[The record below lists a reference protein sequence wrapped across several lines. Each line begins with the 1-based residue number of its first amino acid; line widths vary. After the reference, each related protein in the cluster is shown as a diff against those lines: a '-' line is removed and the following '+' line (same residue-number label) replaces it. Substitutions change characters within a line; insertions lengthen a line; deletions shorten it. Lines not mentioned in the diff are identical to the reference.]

1 MIALLLCKRSNSVGG
16 LKKCFACGLHLPI
29 SEFYKHPKMADGRLG
44 KCKVCQRDA
53 VNKNREKNLERFRS
67 YDQERS
73 KLPHRKISNFEI
85 STKWRKADPRRMR
98 CHNAVAR
105 ALRAG
110 RLHKEPCERCGE
122 LKVHAHHDN
131 YDEPLNIMW
140 LCQPCH
146 KVRHKELDALNKK

>member
-1 MIALLLCKRSNSVGG
+1 MGG

-44 KCKVCQRDA
+44 KCKICQRNA
-53 VNKNREKNLERFRS
+53 VTKNREKNLERIRN
-67 YDQERS
+67 YDRERS
-73 KLPHRKISNFEI
+73 KLPHRKISISEI
-85 STKWRKADPRRMR
+85 STKWRKADPRRVR

-110 RLHKEPCERCGE
+110 RLHKHSCERCGE
-122 LKVHAHHDN
+122 LKVYAHHDN
-131 YDEPLNIMW
+131 YDEPLNVMW